1 MWNDLNKVDFNN
13 VQEQSSWVC
22 QCDESLITKLE
33 QDFKQT
39 LAQQVSSEVF
49 VLLYSLLALLTST
62 TFFILLLDGAFA
74 LSVYF
79 TFKSSLNLAS
89 VLLDT
94 KMSCFLKFIVKP

>member
-39 LAQQVSSEVF
+39 LAQQVKDIF
-49 VLLYSLLALLTST
+49 FSLLHRQLLFTLWYEL
-62 TFFILLLDGAFA
+62 TFTGSKQMI
-74 LSVYF
+74 SQVYS
-79 TFKSSLNLAS
+79 KG
-89 VLLDT
+89 D
-94 KMSCFLKFIVKP
+94 MGG

>member
-39 LAQQVSSEVF
+39 LAQQVNDIF
-49 VLLYSLLALLTST
+49 FFLLHRQLL
-62 TFFILLLDGAFA
+62 FA
-74 LSVYF
+74 LWYELMFTGSKQMISQVYS
-79 TFKSSLNLAS
+79 KG
-89 VLLDT
+89 D
-94 KMSCFLKFIVKP
+94 MGD